1 MRVSWF
7 VGVRPRR
14 GRAVAR
20 QGLTAMRPNL
30 VSAGLEIDLGR
41 YELRRGGRAR
51 KLERLPME
59 LLILLAE
66 RQGQL
71 VTRAEILERLWG
83 AEVFVDGDAAIN
95 TAIRKVRQAL
105 GDDPDRPRY
114 VETVVGKGYRFVG
127 PVRIVKG
134 PAASDTVSAGATPP
148 AIAPAGTG
156 REERRRR
163 GWHAALA
170 GVALVVLVAALVGLR
185 FEDTAK
191 DIDSVAV
198 LPFENVGGNPET
210 EYLSEG
216 LTNHLINR
224 LSRLPDLKVIGRA
237 SVSRYKGKNPD
248 VRDVGRDLGVR
259 AVVTGRVTQHP
270 EGFSV
275 AVELTDTRDRSQIWG
290 AAYDRRSSELIAAY
304 EQLAEEVAANLR
316 SEISVGDRALLAR
329 RDTADPEAYRLY
341 LRGRYLSNER
351 TAAGLRKAIEY
362 FQEAIARDPRYALAY
377 AGLADVHSTMA
388 SAYNKRVSPAE
399 ARVHAKAAALR
410 AVEIGPELSETHASL
425 GQTLM
430 QFDWDWA
437 AAERELDGAVEIDP
451 TNGAALHARSHLS
464 LALGMFD
471 ASGRDS
477 SRALDNDPAS
487 VMLSIHLGEHLHLS
501 RQFEAAVTQY
511 HKALE
516 LNPNHPNARPLLALV
531 YEQQG
536 RYPEAIAEL
545 EKAAGFFE
553 GTSRVRG
560 PLGRLYGLAGRE
572 EEARALLAEL
582 EREREGPSYIAADDI
597 AAIHAGLGET
607 DLAFEWLGRA
617 CEERAA
623 ALVNLKV
630 EPAFDPL
637 RSDPRFAQLLRCVG
651 LA

>member
-1 MRVSWF
+1 
-7 VGVRPRR
+7 
-14 GRAVAR
+14 
-20 QGLTAMRPNL
+20 MRPDP
-30 VSAGLEIDLGR
+30 SISELELDLGR
-41 YELRRGGRAR
+41 YELRRGGRTR

-105 GDDPDRPRY
+105 GDDPDRPQF

-127 PVRIVKG
+127 PIRILRG
-134 PAASDTVSAGATPP
+134 PEAGATVSPVPVEPTP
-148 AIAPAGTG
+148 AAVEASPAGDV
-156 REERRRR
+156 RR
-163 GWHAALA
+163 GRWRIAAAAVALA
-170 GVALVVLVAALVGLR
+170 AVAAIFVGLR
-185 FEDTAK
+185 SYGFGSG
-191 DIDSVAV
+191 IDSVAV
-198 LPFENVGGNPET
+198 LPFENVGGDPDT

-224 LSRLPDLKVIGRA
+224 LSRLPHLKVIGRA

-248 VRDVGRDLGVR
+248 VRDVGRDLGVG
-259 AVVTGRVTQHP
+259 AVLTGRVTQHP

-290 AAYDRRSSELIAAY
+290 TSYDRRSSELITAY

-316 SEISVGDRALLAR
+316 SEISPDDRAQLAR
-329 RDTADPEAYRLY
+329 RDTTDPEAYRLY

-351 TAAGLRKAIEY
+351 TAAALRKAIEY

-388 SAYNKRVSPAE
+388 SAYNKRVSPTA
-399 ARVHAKAAALR
+399 ARVHAKGAALR

-430 QFDWDWA
+430 QFDWDWPSA
-437 AAERELDGAVEIDP
+437 QRELDRAVEIDP
-451 TNGAALHARSHLS
+451 GNGAALHTRSHLA
-464 LALGMFD
+464 LALGMFE

-477 SRALDNDPAS
+477 FRALDNDPAS

-501 RQFEAAVTQY
+501 RQFEAAVAQY

-572 EEARALLAEL
+572 TEARALLAEL
-582 EREREGPSYIAADDI
+582 ERERQGPSYIAADDI

-607 DLAFEWLGRA
+607 DLAFEWLQRA
-617 CEERAA
+617 CEERGA

-630 EPAFDPL
+630 EPAFDRL
-637 RSDPRFAQLLRCVG
+637 REDPRFQQLLRCVG